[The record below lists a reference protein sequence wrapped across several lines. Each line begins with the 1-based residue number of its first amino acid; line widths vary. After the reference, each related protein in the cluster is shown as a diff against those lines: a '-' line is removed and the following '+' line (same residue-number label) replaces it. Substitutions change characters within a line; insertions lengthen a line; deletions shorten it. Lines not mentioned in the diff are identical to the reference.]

1 MRFSRFEPRGRLK
14 QQIRFQTTFLST
26 SHHGNQTKAAHRHIH
41 VGSTA
46 GTTTIRS
53 GGDTTLK
60 GAQLIGKGIQADTRN
75 LHIESVQ
82 DSETYQSKQQNAG
95 SKQRQAIEVDDEGQ
109 VSGQTTPSKDKDARW
124 TKKNGLRSLQNSPK
138 SPKFPPQDI

>member
-41 VGSTA
+41 VG
-46 GTTTIRS
+46 
-53 GGDTTLK
+53 
-60 GAQLIGKGIQADTRN
+60 
-75 LHIESVQ
+75 
-82 DSETYQSKQQNAG
+82 YQSKQQNAG

>member
-26 SHHGNQTKAAHRHIH
+26 SSHSNQTKAVHRHTH
-41 VGSTA
+41 VGSMV

-60 GAQLIGKGIQADTRN
+60 GAQLIGNANVCGT
-75 LHIESVQ
+75 HIC
-82 DSETYQSKQQNAG
+82 G
-95 SKQRQAIEVDDEGQ
+95 SQ
-109 VSGQTTPSKDKDARW
+109 
-124 TKKNGLRSLQNSPK
+124 GLSQEAV
-138 SPKFPPQDI
+138 